1 MRTKM
6 KDVERVYDT
15 KLDFLNKKVQAQLK
29 EIAQL
34 SKSQKRNERL
44 AMKESAKIVEK
55 EIKENNNSSGTDSPI
70 TN

>member
-1 MRTKM
+1 M

-34 SKSQKRNERL
+34 SKSQKRTERL

-55 EIKENNNSSGTDSPI
+55 EIKENNNSSGNDSPI